1 MVNLQALRV
10 LYDIGLKEAMKSDV
24 MFSFHLPK
32 SYTLEVFKEQIAHDH
47 AHTSTTVKQVMRRL
61 KREFI
66 LLTHHIK
73 RKA

>member
-1 MVNLQALRV
+1 MNLQALRV

-24 MFSFHLPK
+24 MFSIHCPK
-32 SYTLEVFKEQIAHDH
+32 SYTLESLKEQIAHDH
-47 AHTSTTVKQVMRRL
+47 AHTSVTVKQVVRRL

>member
-1 MVNLQALRV
+1 MNLNALRV

-24 MFSFHLPK
+24 MFSIHLPK
-32 SYTLEVFKEQIAHDH
+32 SYTIESLKEQIAHDH
-47 AHTSTTVKQVMRRL
+47 AYTSTTVKQVLRRL

-66 LLTHHIK
+66 LLTHHIQ